1 LSYELLS
8 GNLLG
13 GWLSCSLFSSSH
25 LNTIK
30 KLSAL

>member
-1 LSYELLS
+1 LSNELLS

-25 LNTIK
+25 FKYL
-30 KLSAL
+30 